1 MDENSTS
8 SSDEQSIRNVFIF
21 FLLIHEEFFVE
32 DETLFIGFDRLQK

>member
-21 FLLIHEEFFVE
+21 FC
-32 DETLFIGFDRLQK
+32 